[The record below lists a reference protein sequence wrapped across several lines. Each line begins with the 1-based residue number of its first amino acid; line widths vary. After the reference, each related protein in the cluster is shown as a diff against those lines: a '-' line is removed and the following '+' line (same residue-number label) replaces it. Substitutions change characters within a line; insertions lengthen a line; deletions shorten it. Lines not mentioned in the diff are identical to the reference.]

1 MAIKTVLA
9 DLSEAPESLRDEY
22 KEQKVGDKTVYV
34 LDLEGIDDHPK
45 VRGVITANRE
55 NVKKRDEYK
64 AKVSDLEA
72 KLAELPEDFSVEEYL
87 TLKANADDPDDPAKK
102 KANDERLQSQRQLY
116 EQRIANLTKAHA
128 DALAAKEAE
137 IAERD
142 SYIDRSLVEAGLKDS
157 LLDVGVNPDLL
168 DGALAS
174 LRGSVKVQR
183 SENGDRKAI
192 VETDLGEVA
201 VTDFVRDWA
210 HSKGKAYLAKPEGP
224 DPKGNNGQGRGSKL
238 PAGDFGGDRDN
249 RVKAIASKFPEL
261 AQH

>member
-9 DLSEAPESLRDEY
+9 DLSEALESLRDEY

-45 VRGVITANRE
+45 VRGVITANRT
-55 NVKKRDEYK
+55 NVAKRDEYK
-64 AKVSDLEA
+64 AKVFELEA
-72 KLAELPEDFSVEEYL
+72 KLAELPEDFDAEKWVEL
-87 TLKANADDPDDPAKK
+87 NANANKDDPAKR
-102 KANDERLQSQRQLY
+102 DEQLQSMKQVY
-116 EQRIANLTKAHA
+116 EGKLQNAQNKYNTDI
-128 DALAAKEAE
+128 AAKDAE

-142 SYIDRSLVEAGLKDS
+142 GYIDRSLVDAGLKDS
-157 LLDVGVNPDLL
+157 LLDVGVNPDLI
-168 DGALAS
+168 DGAMAS

-183 SENGDRKAI
+183 AENGDRKAI

-201 VTDFVRDWA
+201 VSEFVKDWA
-210 HSKGKAYLAKPEGP
+210 QTKGKAYLAKPEGP
-224 DPKGNNGQGRGSKL
+224 DPKGNNGSSRGSKL